1 METVLMPKL
10 EKSTNGFRREARDIE
25 GPIRTV
31 TAEGKKYYVTKKIE
45 YTCTCPDY
53 VYRQMECKHIR
64 IVKPYM

>member
-10 EKSTNGFRREARDIE
+10 EKSNSLRREARDIE

-64 IVKPYM
+64 TVKPYM